1 MRIPVSV
8 LQEQLSALPKD
19 TTAELLLLQP
29 TMEEP
34 PENLA
39 PPDFTRSVVLEQHP
53 VSSFFPLPEPVNQA
67 QTTVNEIANTDF
79 SQEFWSWLG
88 GGELS
93 RSEFIS

>member
-1 MRIPVSV
+1 M
-8 LQEQLSALPKD
+8 
-19 TTAELLLLQP
+19 
-29 TMEEP
+29 
-34 PENLA
+34 
-39 PPDFTRSVVLEQHP
+39 LEQHP